1 MDRLLRLRL
10 QYEDSRGK
18 CDVCSQQGIVG
29 STLKLFDD
37 ANEAG
42 VEQSHDAA
50 VYYLRCADRKGC
62 NSRVESLT
70 LQAAGQP
77 INKLD

>member
-18 CDVCSQQGIVG
+18 CDVCNQQGIVG
-29 STLKLFDD
+29 FTLKLFDD

-42 VEQSHDAA
+42 VEHSDDATE
-50 VYYLRCADRKGC
+50 YYLRCADRKGC

-70 LQAAGQP
+70 LQATGQS
-77 INKLD
+77 IVNLD

>member
-29 STLKLFDD
+29 VTLKLFDD
-37 ANEAG
+37 ADEAG
-42 VEQSHDAA
+42 VEQSNDATE
-50 VYYLRCADRKGC
+50 YYLRCADRKGC
-62 NSRVESLT
+62 NSRVESL
-70 LQAAGQP
+70 AFEASGHP
-77 INKLD
+77 VSKLN

>member
-18 CDVCSQQGIVG
+18 CDVCNQQGIVG

-42 VEQSHDAA
+42 VEHSNDATEH
-50 VYYLRCADRKGC
+50 YLRCADRKGC
-62 NSRVESLT
+62 NSRVET
-70 LQAAGQP
+70 LALEATGQP
-77 INKLD
+77 IGKLD